1 VELGCIDIITD
12 VMMSMLSTYLC
23 MSREGH
29 MDTMSMCLLTLRSI
43 TMKGTCACLCVDSD
57 YAHDGEQFD
66 AQGVQG
72 DVLDL

>member
-1 VELGCIDIITD
+1 
-12 VMMSMLSTYLC
+12 
-23 MSREGH
+23 
-29 MDTMSMCLLTLRSI
+29 
-43 TMKGTCACLCVDSD
+43 MKGTCACLCVDSD